1 MYSMEGIVAERYETL
16 VELWNAENNVGTYTY
31 SDHVPQMFDFK
42 LECHCHEHNHDHEE
56 HHHHH
61 DHDEECHCHDHEHE
75 HHHHENV
82 EECHCHD
89 HHDHEHHHH
98 HHADEVFTSWGRE
111 TIRAFSVDEITSIL
125 NDLQNSGKYGFV
137 LRAKGIV
144 ASNDGE
150 WIHFDYVP
158 GEPDVRRGASAVT
171 GKICVIGSGLDED
184 EVATLFGVN

>member
-1 MYSMEGIVAERYETL
+1 
-16 VELWNAENNVGTYTY
+16 
-31 SDHVPQMFDFK
+31 
-42 LECHCHEHNHDHEE
+42 
-56 HHHHH
+56 
-61 DHDEECHCHDHEHE
+61 
-75 HHHHENV
+75 
-82 EECHCHD
+82 
-89 HHDHEHHHH
+89 
-98 HHADEVFTSWGRE
+98 
-111 TIRAFSVDEITSIL
+111 VDEITSIL